1 MWLPLDIYPDS
12 NRSHRSIQ
20 EWRDFWYEQTFG
32 YNRIVHRF
40 SPDDPRNEEGMSKKP
55 ATNGGA
61 NTRGNQLTK
70 FVAGSRT
77 RKLPPEIVDAA
88 KQALLDFTGCAIGAA
103 NQNVAIAAKKTA
115 EAWNA
120 AGKAQIFLGGKTAPA
135 LAALV
140 NGAMAHAMDYDDTH
154 PGGAGHPSGCCW
166 STALAIAGHH
176 GYNEQEAL
184 SGFVTGFEI
193 MARLGGGGPPGVGRS
208 LQRRGLHP
216 TSVFGRTGA
225 AAAASAMLGHSEQQ
239 IAYALG
245 IAATTAG
252 GLVGS
257 FGTDSKPFHAGKAAM
272 DGILSAQLAQN
283 GFVSATHLY
292 ELEKGLLDA
301 FIQNREVEVPP
312 LDFEKTWWLL
322 TNGFKPF
329 ACCRATQPST
339 QTARKLAERVAGKKI
354 AKVKARVHPNALV
367 TAGKTNPRTPLEG
380 KFSVPFCISM
390 GLRGYRA
397 VYTDFTE
404 ATMRDQSVME
414 LVPLVEME
422 AVQGQAPHSSYLDVY
437 LESSEVLH
445 EKTDVVLGH
454 PENPMGW
461 DDLLTKFQGL
471 VEPVLGAKKTEE
483 LYQVLRNFDR
493 PGSLAK
499 MMPLVGAK

>member
-1 MWLPLDIYPDS
+1 
-12 NRSHRSIQ
+12 
-20 EWRDFWYEQTFG
+20 
-32 YNRIVHRF
+32 
-40 SPDDPRNEEGMSKKP
+40 MSKKP
-55 ATNGGA
+55 APNGGA
-61 NTRGNQLTK
+61 STRGNQITQ
-70 FVAGSRT
+70 FVAGTRT

-88 KQALLDFTGCAIGAA
+88 KQALLDYTGCAVGAA
-103 NQNVAIAAKKTA
+103 NQNVTQATRKTA
-115 EAWNA
+115 EAWGGT
-120 AGKAQIFLGGKTAPA
+120 GKAQIFLAGKTTPA

-154 PGGAGHPSGCCW
+154 PGGAGHPSGPCW

-176 GYNEQEAL
+176 GLGEQDAL
-184 SGFVTGFEI
+184 SGFVTGFEV

-225 AAAASAMLGHSEQQ
+225 AAAACAMLGHDERQ

-380 KFSVPFCISM
+380 KFSVPFCIAL

-397 VYTDFTE
+397 VYTDFSE
-404 ATMRDQSVME
+404 ATMRERSVME
-414 LVPLVEME
+414 LVPRVEME
-422 AVQGQAPHSSYLDVY
+422 AVEGQAPHSAFLDVY
-437 LESSEVLH
+437 LEDGAVLH
-445 EKTDVVLGH
+445 EKTDVVMGH
-454 PENPMGW
+454 PENPMSW
-461 DDLLTKFQGL
+461 DDLRTKFEGL
-471 VEPVLGAKKTEE
+471 VEPVLGRAKTAE
-483 LYQVLRNFDR
+483 LYGVLREFDR

-499 MMPLVGAK
+499 MTALVAGT

>member
-1 MWLPLDIYPDS
+1 MA
-12 NRSHRSIQ
+12 
-20 EWRDFWYEQTFG
+20 
-32 YNRIVHRF
+32 
-40 SPDDPRNEEGMSKKP
+40 KKP
-55 ATNGGA
+55 ASNGGT
-61 NTRGNQLTK
+61 NTRGNQMTAY
-70 FVAGSRT
+70 VAGT
-77 RKLPPEIVDAA
+77 AKRKFPPEIVDAA
-88 KQALLDFTGCAIGAA
+88 KKALLDYTGCAIGAA
-103 NQNVAIAAKKTA
+103 KQNVAIATRKTA
-115 EAWNA
+115 ESWGAT
-120 AGKAQIFLGGKTAPA
+120 GKAQIFLGGKTAPA

-154 PGGAGHPSGCCW
+154 PGGAGHPSGPCW
-166 STALAIAGHH
+166 STALALAGHH
-176 GYNEQEAL
+176 GLSEKKAL
-184 SGFVTGFEI
+184 AGFITGFEI

-225 AAAASAMLGHSEQQ
+225 AAAACVMMGHDEQK

-272 DGILSAQLAQN
+272 DGILSAQLAEN
-283 GFVSATHLY
+283 GFVSATQLY

-301 FIQNREVEVPP
+301 FIQNREVDVPP
-312 LDFEKTWWLL
+312 LDFDESWWLL

-339 QTARKLAERVAGKKI
+339 QTARKLAERVAGRKI
-354 AKVKARVHPNALV
+354 TKVKARVHPNALV
-367 TAGKTNPRTPLEG
+367 TAGKLNPRTPLEG

-404 ATMRDQSVME
+404 ATMRDSSVME
-414 LVPLVEME
+414 LVPLVELE
-422 AVQGQAPHSSYLDVY
+422 AVQGQAPHSAFLDVY
-437 LESSEVLH
+437 LEGGEVLK

-454 PENPMGW
+454 PDNPMDW

-471 VEPVLGAKKTEE
+471 VEPMLGAQKTEA
-483 LYQVLRNFDR
+483 LYQAIRHFDK
-493 PGSLAK
+493 PGSLDK
-499 MMPLVGAK
+499 MMPLVSAG